1 MKGSRPGATLN
12 ILPLNGFRLLRA
24 CAYANTATALV
35 AGFNEL
41 PVQVPAQSSAV
52 ADLMIF
58 ATLPLA
64 PATPLTTVASS
75 APPNPVSL

>member
-1 MKGSRPGATLN
+1 LKGSRPGATLN

-41 PVQVPAQSSAV
+41 PVQVPAPNIQFGQRYGGV
-52 ADLMIF
+52 A
-58 ATLPLA
+58 A
-64 PATPLTTVASS
+64 
-75 APPNPVSL
+75 